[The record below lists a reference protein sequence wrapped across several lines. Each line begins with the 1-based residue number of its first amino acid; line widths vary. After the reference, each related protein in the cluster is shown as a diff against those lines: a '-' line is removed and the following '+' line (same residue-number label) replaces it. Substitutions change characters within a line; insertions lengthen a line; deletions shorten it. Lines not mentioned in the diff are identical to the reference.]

1 MSGGDVYELLHGVL
15 PRERL
20 LPSDPYSYVTIQG
33 PTGPTGP
40 EGP

>member
-20 LPSDPYSYVTIQG
+20 LALWDAAKETHRDV
-33 PTGPTGP
+33 
-40 EGP
+40 